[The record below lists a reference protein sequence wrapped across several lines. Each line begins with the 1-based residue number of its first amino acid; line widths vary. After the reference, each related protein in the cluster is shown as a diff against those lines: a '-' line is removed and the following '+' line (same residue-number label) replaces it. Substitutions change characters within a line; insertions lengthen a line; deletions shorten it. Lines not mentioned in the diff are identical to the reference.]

1 MGAKFIETFEQRMF
15 TSGAQNNMRSTC
27 AQSQLPSNSSGAGSD
42 FQWSSSRCNRA
53 KPVSTGLLKRAGLQR
68 FGTSFAHISRDS
80 LMVRCRAHNPE
91 TVNACV
97 GSNPTPATNENF

>member
-1 MGAKFIETFEQRMF
+1 
-15 TSGAQNNMRSTC
+15 MRSTC
-27 AQSQLPSNSSGAGSD
+27 AQSQLPSNSGAGSD
-42 FQWSSSRCNRA
+42 LMVLLAMQQG
-53 KPVSTGLLKRAGLQR
+53 KPVSTDPLERAGLQR
-68 FGTSFAHISRDS
+68 FGTSFAHTLRDS